1 MKSLQNIEN
10 AVVSKEILED
20 VIRNLNYNKTIID
33 YYEFFSQNSGGITFN
48 MKTLEGNTKRLRS
61 CNRLWSIDKYEEQ
74 KIKDYV
80 GTNLCRDK
88 FCANCKKVRQA
99 ARMAKYIPVLE
110 TYKDRLF
117 HLTLT
122 LPNVPGEDLIY
133 TYKKMAKSFNMLIR
147 YLDGRKK
154 IKEIDFSSWGYEGAI
169 RSLEVTFKGDS
180 YHPHFHVGLVL
191 NPNILSK
198 KLITNTFS
206 YDYKTGIAELK
217 RLFSKEE
224 ILIQK
229 IWYLLINDK
238 KVNKANIDG
247 IKTIRKELNE
257 KNIESIGY
265 SCTIDKFK
273 EQDFAELFKYMT
285 KEKDENGDLLT
296 YENFVALYFGLYR
309 VKQIQG
315 YGCLYSVTDEIDLEE
330 YEEKYIEFIDSIRKK
345 EDPERVYQKPQ
356 DLVLDNQ
363 YKLISRKSY
372 FKYLR
377 EL

>member
-1 MKSLQNIEN
+1 MQNIEN

-74 KIKDYV
+74 KIKDFV

-133 TYKKMAKSFNMLIR
+133 TYKKMAKSFNMLVR

-154 IKEIDFSSWGYEGAI
+154 IKEIDFSSWGYEGAV

-198 KLITNTFS
+198 KHITNTFS

>member
-1 MKSLQNIEN
+1 MQNIEN

-74 KIKDYV
+74 KIKDFV

-198 KLITNTFS
+198 KHITNTFS

-345 EDPERVYQKPQ
+345 EDPARVYQKPQ

>member
-1 MKSLQNIEN
+1 MQNIEN

-48 MKTLEGNTKRLRS
+48 IKTLEGNTKRLRS

-74 KIKDYV
+74 KIKDFV

-110 TYKDRLF
+110 SYKDRLF

-133 TYKKMAKSFNMLIR
+133 TYKKMANAFRKLIG
-147 YLDGRKK
+147 YLEGRKK
-154 IKEIDFSSWGYEGAI
+154 IKEIDFSSWGYEGAV

-198 KLITNTFS
+198 KHITNTFS

-238 KVNKANIDG
+238 KVNKANIEG
-247 IKTIRKELNE
+247 IKAIRKELNE

-285 KEKDENGDLLT
+285 KEKDENGELLT

>member
-1 MKSLQNIEN
+1 MQNIEN
-10 AVVSKEILED
+10 AIVSKEILQD

-33 YYEFFSQNSGGITFN
+33 YYEIFSQNSGGITFS

-61 CNRLWSIDKYEEQ
+61 CNRLWSIDKYEKQ
-74 KIKDYV
+74 KIKDFV

-110 TYKDRLF
+110 SYKDRLF

-133 TYKKMAKSFNMLIR
+133 TYKKMAKSFNMLVR

-154 IKEIDFSSWGYEGAI
+154 IKEVDFSSWGYEGAV

-198 KLITNTFS
+198 KHITNTFS

-238 KVNKANIDG
+238 KVNKANIEG
-247 IKTIRKELNE
+247 IKAIRKELNE

>member
-10 AVVSKEILED
+10 AIVSKEILQD

-33 YYEFFSQNSGGITFN
+33 YYEIFSQNSGGITFS

-74 KIKDYV
+74 KIKDFV

-110 TYKDRLF
+110 SYKDRLF

-133 TYKKMAKSFNMLIR
+133 TYKKMAKSFNMLVR

-154 IKEIDFSSWGYEGAI
+154 IKEVDFSSWGYEGAV

-198 KLITNTFS
+198 KHITNTFS

-238 KVNKANIDG
+238 KVNKANIEG
-247 IKTIRKELNE
+247 IKAIRKELNE

>member
-1 MKSLQNIEN
+1 MQNIEN
-10 AVVSKEILED
+10 AIVSKEILQD

-33 YYEFFSQNSGGITFN
+33 YYEIFSQNSGGITFS

-74 KIKDYV
+74 KIKDFV

-110 TYKDRLF
+110 SYKDRLF

-133 TYKKMAKSFNMLIR
+133 TYKKMAKSFNMLVR

-154 IKEIDFSSWGYEGAI
+154 IKEVDFSSWGYEGAV

-198 KLITNTFS
+198 KHITNTFS

-238 KVNKANIDG
+238 KVNKANIEG
-247 IKTIRKELNE
+247 IKAIRKELNE

>member
-48 MKTLEGNTKRLRS
+48 IKTLEGNTKRLRS

-74 KIKDYV
+74 KIKDFV

-133 TYKKMAKSFNMLIR
+133 TYKKMANAFRKLIG
-147 YLDGRKK
+147 YLEGRKK
-154 IKEIDFSSWGYEGAI
+154 IKEIDFSSWGYEGAV

-198 KLITNTFS
+198 KHITNTFS

-238 KVNKANIDG
+238 KVNKANIEG
-247 IKTIRKELNE
+247 IKAIRKELNE

-285 KEKDENGDLLT
+285 KEKDENGELLT